1 MNPGEKMPDTIF
13 RALKPAA
20 LDELADDGHARRR
33 DTDLARAMSA
43 AAESGPRPRARRRP
57 VLLVA
62 GLAAAACAAAGAVV
76 VTGGDGTSPQPPAVR
91 QGPAD
96 ARTFLLA
103 SATTAA
109 KAPATTGRYWYNR
122 QLTTIEA
129 GGHRKVA
136 VGTGRDR
143 RKVDKK
149 ITYKALIESPGEVWL
164 PRDGGRARKTGGPDR
179 LVFPT
184 ARDKALWRQDGSPRL
199 GGSSEKQV
207 WEGPMRRGPGTGEM
221 TPEQLADL
229 PEDPRS
235 LSAVL
240 RDRYERELKAA
251 ENPLKATFTTYVWGI
266 AHDLLGG
273 PVTPGAKSALFKVLA
288 GQPGIR
294 LDGRATDRLGR
305 PGMAVVATS
314 APDGGAA
321 ATESRLVISATTAD
335 LLEFR
340 TTEAGH
346 GTVTTTYAAMGWVG
360 RLGARP

>member
-1 MNPGEKMPDTIF
+1 MIMLLLFAAVLALVVMNVPIAV
-13 RALKPAA
+13 AL
-20 LDELADDGHARRR
+20 G
-33 DTDLARAMSA
+33 
-43 AAESGPRPRARRRP
+43 
-57 VLLVA
+57 VV
-62 GLAAAACAAAGAVV
+62 AVV
-76 VTGGDGTSPQPPAVR
+76 AMVATHGPDILPNLAVV
-91 QGPAD
+91 P
-96 ARTFLLA
+96 
-103 SATTAA
+103 S
-109 KAPATTGRYWYNR
+109 
-122 QLTTIEA
+122 EA
-129 GGHRKVA
+129 VEEHGNLQQVA
-136 VGTGRDR
+136 VGTGPDR

-164 PRDGGRARKTGGPDR
+164 ARDGGKARKTGGPDR

-199 GGSSEKQV
+199 GGSSEKRV
-207 WEGPMRRGPGTGEM
+207 WEGPMARGLGTGEM
-221 TPEQLADL
+221 TSKELAAL

-251 ENPLKATFTTYVWGI
+251 ENPLRATFTAYVWGL

-273 PVTPGAKSALFKVLA
+273 PITPGAKSALFKVLA

-294 LDGRATDRLGR
+294 LAGRDTDRLGR
-305 PGMAVVATS
+305 PGTAVVATS

-321 ATESRLVISATTAD
+321 AIESRLVISATTAD

-340 TTEAGH
+340 MTEAGH
-346 GTVTTTYAAMGWVG
+346 PTVTTTYEAMGWVG

>member
-1 MNPGEKMPDTIF
+1 MTTGDTMPDTAF

-20 LDELADDGHARRR
+20 LDELAEDGHARRR
-33 DTDLARAMSA
+33 DADLARAMSA
-43 AAESGPRPRARRRP
+43 AAAPRPRHRVRRP

-62 GLAAAACAAAGAVV
+62 GVAAAACAAAGAVV
-76 VTGGDGTSPQPPAVR
+76 VTGGGDTPARPPSA
-91 QGPAD
+91 QEGPAD

-109 KAPATTGRYWYNR
+109 KAPAATGRYWYNR
-122 QLTTIEA
+122 QLTTSEV
-129 GGHRKVA
+129 GGHRRA
-136 VGTGRDR
+136 IVGTGPDR

-149 ITYKALIESPGEVWL
+149 IAYRALIESPGEVWL
-164 PRDGGRARKTGGPDR
+164 ARDGSRARKTGGPDK

-184 ARDKALWRQDGSPRL
+184 DRDKALWQQDGSPRL
-199 GGSSEKQV
+199 AGSSEKRV
-207 WEGPMRRGPGTGEM
+207 WEGPMRRGLGTGEM
-221 TPEQLADL
+221 TAEQIAAL

-240 RDRYERELKAA
+240 RDRYQRELKAA
-251 ENPLKATFTTYVWGI
+251 ENPFKGTFTAYVWGI

-294 LDGRATDRLGR
+294 LAGEATDRLGR
-305 PGMAVVATS
+305 PGTAVVAAS
-314 APDGGAA
+314 GPDGGAA

-340 TTEAGH
+340 TTEAGQ
-346 GTVTTTYAAMGWVG
+346 GTVTTTYEAMGWVG